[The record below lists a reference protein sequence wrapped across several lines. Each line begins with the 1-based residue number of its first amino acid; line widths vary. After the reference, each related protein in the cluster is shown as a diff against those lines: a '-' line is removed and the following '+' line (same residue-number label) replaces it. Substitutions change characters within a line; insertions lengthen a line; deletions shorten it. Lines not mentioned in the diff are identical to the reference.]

1 MSPILLAMLAA
12 GAIDQE
18 TANRIE
24 RTTDPEALRVWAEST
39 LQNSFGGAL
48 NAQQGRILDFLKE
61 NENPTAAQWG
71 KFWASEDA
79 AMWKATGGTLIDV
92 ATETAM
98 LQATAQ
104 NLVDTFSFVN
114 QQVTD
119 WTTEYYTAVDKV
131 GSLGQL
137 NQTSRKQFADAFT
150 SWRTGGLGDT
160 AGRADGF
167 PQLVRATAKVFGPER
182 AERIAVTEATRIRAE
197 SQRQIEAGEE
207 STTYFRWMTAADET
221 VCEICGPL
229 HGQIVAKSSRTFDHP
244 ILGAIEGPPAHVRCR
259 CGITPETDL
268 TAKIPLLNVF
278 VYDGP
283 DANPPKDG
291 AVKVG
296 DSIVPAL
303 PTVKGDVK
311 IPPVIGEMPEWM
323 QAEYNQAF
331 SEVAKDYP
339 FLSDWVKGF
348 DVSRTDVADVA
359 GTWEQ
364 SSNMLQI
371 PRYQTRYT
379 ASEYATTF
387 KNLETVG
394 GGDFRTT
401 IVHELG
407 HAIDDYLK
415 MGVGVESEIQD
426 EYFVITKK
434 LRDTISAASQY
445 ATTSR
450 GEFIAEQF
458 AFERTSGGDDIQSVF
473 RQFIPFVKEKELKKI
488 LKERA
493 RIGR

>member
-24 RTTDPEALRVWAEST
+24 RTTDHEALRVWAEST

-167 PQLVRATAKVFGPER
+167 PQLVRATANVFGPER
-182 AERIAVTEATRIRAE
+182 AERIAVTEATRIRVQ
-197 SQRQIEAGEE
+197 SQLAIEDKEE
-207 STTYFRWMTAADET
+207 STIAWRYLVANDELVCPVCSPAANLVT
-221 VCEICGPL
+221 PKG
-229 HGQIVAKSSRTFDHP
+229 ATTFPDGGGFPPRHP
-244 ILGAIEGPPAHVRCR
+244 RCR
-259 CGITPETDL
+259 CGVTPETAL
-268 TAKIPLLNVF
+268 TLR
-278 VYDGP
+278 
-283 DANPPKDG
+283 
-291 AVKVG
+291 
-296 DSIVPAL
+296 
-303 PTVKGDVK
+303 
-311 IPPVIGEMPEWM
+311 
-323 QAEYNQAF
+323 
-331 SEVAKDYP
+331 VA
-339 FLSDWVKGF
+339 
-348 DVSRTDVADVA
+348 
-359 GTWEQ
+359 
-364 SSNMLQI
+364 
-371 PRYQTRYT
+371 
-379 ASEYATTF
+379 
-387 KNLETVG
+387 
-394 GGDFRTT
+394 
-401 IVHELG
+401 
-407 HAIDDYLK
+407 
-415 MGVGVESEIQD
+415 
-426 EYFVITKK
+426 
-434 LRDTISAASQY
+434 
-445 ATTSR
+445 
-450 GEFIAEQF
+450 
-458 AFERTSGGDDIQSVF
+458 
-473 RQFIPFVKEKELKKI
+473 
-488 LKERA
+488 
-493 RIGR
+493 